1 MTTQM
6 NTLIVCT
13 ALLIL
18 GTKALDCLTT
28 LRAVLVPEAESNP
41 IARSM
46 MNRLGVRRTTAL
58 VFVIATIWTCALT
71 AVALATESVLVGAVF
86 VAAGLFVALVQGAV
100 AHSNWSGRRNGITRH
115 VFRFHGTLGRLAP
128 RLRRKSAHR

>member
-1 MTTQM
+1 M
-6 NTLIVCT
+6 NTLILCT

-41 IARSM
+41 IARSV
-46 MNRLGVRRTTAL
+46 MNRLGVRRTVAL
-58 VFVIATIWTCALT
+58 VFVVAATWTCALT
-71 AVALATESVLVGAVF
+71 AAALATESLPVGVVF

-100 AHSNWSGRRNGITRH
+100 AHSNWSGRRNRITRQ
-115 VFRFHGTLGRLAP
+115 VFRFHGAPGRLTV
-128 RLRRKSAHR
+128 RLRGRRVYR